1 MIIIFLMFVYMIT
14 NLIYPENF
22 TFIIINNTDSTVDS
36 ISFKTSESE
45 IDDIIISSITPNST
59 VKINKEFFVSG
70 ETLLAT
76 VKNNRN
82 EDFTFPLSHIYTPKD
97 TIVIKLY
104 INYVEDGKVQKL
116 TRKTFSPFNANN
128 LLEQLLPWWVRV
140 HYDYSSKIVNIT

>member
-1 MIIIFLMFVYMIT
+1 MFVYIIT
-14 NLIYPENF
+14 NLIYPEDF

-36 ISFKTSESE
+36 ISFKTSESK
-45 IDDIIISSITPNST
+45 T

-82 EDFTFPLSHIYTPKD
+82 EDFTFPLSHIYTSKD

-104 INYVEDGKVQKL
+104 IDYVEDGKVQKL

>member
-1 MIIIFLMFVYMIT
+1 MKKKIFNKYILIIIIIFLMFVYMIT
-14 NLIYPENF
+14 NLIYPEDF

-36 ISFKTSESE
+36 ISFKTSESK
-45 IDDIIISSITPNST
+45 T

-82 EDFTFPLSHIYTPKD
+82 EDFTFPLSHIYTSKD

-104 INYVEDGKVQKL
+104 IDYVEDGKVQKL